1 MDEVAAAEVAEEAT
15 EEAADEAAEEAAEED
30 EGAAA
35 ADEEEEAVSGVALE
49 DPEKLDEALVSERAA
64 MLTFLTVTTL
74 PRLLVTRTSTVS
86 VPKPLAFWKKL

>member
-1 MDEVAAAEVAEEAT
+1 VDEVAAAEVAEEAT
-15 EEAADEAAEEAAEED
+15 EEAADEAAAED

-74 PRLLVTRTSTVS
+74 PRVLVTRTSTVS
-86 VPKPLAFWKKL
+86 LPKPLAFWKKL

>member
-1 MDEVAAAEVAEEAT
+1 VDEVAAAEVAEEAT
-15 EEAADEAAEEAAEED
+15 EEAADEAAAED

-35 ADEEEEAVSGVALE
+35 ADEEEEEAVSGVALE

-74 PRLLVTRTSTVS
+74 PRVLVTRTSTVS
-86 VPKPLAFWKKL
+86 LPKPLAFWKKL